1 MLPNFLKQVSSY
13 PNKVAISTPEKALD
27 YRTLKQQ
34 ASSVAGSLRLL
45 GVTHEE
51 PIAILLASGIE
62 QITSQLAILMAGGS
76 CVPLDPN
83 VPPARLNDM
92 LDDLAVKWT
101 ITDSPDNS
109 PQLHTTFVAFS
120 DLLEG
125 EGLDDS
131 EIACLAPHHRS
142 HVLFTSGT
150 TGRPKGVQIELKS
163 IMRVIID
170 TEYVRFTPEDR
181 IACTCNPTFDISLF
195 EIWGALLNG
204 AMVFVPPKKDIL
216 DIEYFQAELVR
227 KEISIISVTAT
238 LFNLIAKTY
247 PQAFRDIRYLL
258 IVGEA
263 PNAHMVQLV
272 LEADA
277 PPKHLLN
284 AYGPTESTI
293 FALAHDISLDDLV
306 DGSVPIGLP
315 INYTSA
321 FILNDSFEPLEPGNM
336 GQLYLG
342 GEGLSRGYWN
352 RDELNADRFV
362 NVTIPGH
369 SQPIRLYKTGDLSWQ
384 RDDGIFMFSGR
395 IDSQVKIRG
404 HRIELEEIEIQ
415 ILKDMQIRLAKVC
428 AVKNEGEDD
437 FIAAFVVP
445 RSAGTFDR
453 EQLIQEL
460 SEYLP
465 AYMLPRLFVVEHI
478 PMTPHGKADQ
488 RKLMALLTTRA
499 SSEERPAGFNDTEY
513 AVYRIWSKILHNSD
527 ISLDDNFF
535 KLGGSSLQAS
545 RLVIELARQFNQ
557 YFLAQTIYE
566 VPNLRQLASIVS
578 QGNSPQAQDETEEW
592 LRDGQL
598 PDDIRPLPEAPQDW
612 ANLADASIF
621 LTGTTGFLGAF
632 LLRDLLSIENIQKN
646 IKNVVCLVRAK
657 DDAAALKR
665 IKNTLSKYG
674 LWEASFAGRIRAVA
688 GDLSQPRLRLSDELY
703 NELANTSDVVF
714 HAAADVN
721 YIHPY
726 RTQRASNIDST
737 LNILRLV
744 THGKAKSVHYVS
756 TIAAFGPVGLLH
768 STTCIYENDSL
779 TPYMEGLKYDVGYA
793 QSKWVVEQLIWQAR
807 KIGIPVSVYRPGFI
821 MGDSVSGVGNLND
834 FVARLIIGCIAIGA
848 CPELPRQWK
857 EFVSVD
863 YVSSALL
870 AIATD
875 IRNLGQAYHL
885 VPPDRKTQSVDI
897 NGFFRLL
904 EECCGHPLQSLPYS
918 EWLSR
923 LIADPHLDH
932 NALLSLLPM
941 LSERVYQQLTRWE
954 VNENMPVF
962 DTRNTVLALANATN
976 PVHFT
981 PMGKELLSKYLN
993 YYLPKRDE

>member
-1 MLPNFLKQVSSY
+1 MLVHFLRQVSSH
-13 PNKVAISTPEKALD
+13 PDKVAILTPEKELN
-27 YRTLKQQ
+27 YCTLKQQ
-34 ASSVAGSLRLL
+34 ASSIAASLRLL

-51 PIAILLASGIE
+51 PVAILLPPGIE

-92 LDDLAVKWT
+92 LDDLAVRWT
-101 ITDSPDNS
+101 ITDAPDKA
-109 PQLHTTFVAFS
+109 PQLNTTFVAFS
-120 DLLEG
+120 DLREG
-125 EGLDDS
+125 ESLDDR
-131 EIACLAPHHRS
+131 EIACLAPNHRS

-150 TGRPKGVQIELKS
+150 TGRPKGVQIELRS

-204 AMVFVPPKKDIL
+204 AMVFVPPKKDVL
-216 DIEYFQAELVR
+216 DIEYFQAELTR
-227 KEISIISVTAT
+227 KEISIIAVTAT

-258 IVGEA
+258 LVGEA

-272 LEADA
+272 LEAGA
-277 PPKHLLN
+277 PPKHILN

-293 FALAHDISLDDLV
+293 FALSHDISLDDLV

-321 FILNDSFEPLEPGNM
+321 FILNDNLELLEPGNM

-362 NVTIPGH
+362 NVTVPGH

-384 RDDGIFMFSGR
+384 RDDGVFMFSGR

-404 HRIELEEIEIQ
+404 HRIELEEIEIH
-415 ILKDMQIRLAKVC
+415 ILENKQIRLAKVC
-428 AVKNEGEDD
+428 AVKNQGEDD
-437 FIAAFVVP
+437 FLAAFVVP
-445 RSAGTFDR
+445 RSPDTFDR
-453 EQLIQEL
+453 DQLIREL
-460 SEYLP
+460 SGYLP
-465 AYMLPRLFVVEHI
+465 AYMMPRIFVVEDI

-488 RKLMALLTTRA
+488 CKLMELLTTRE
-499 SSEERPAGFNDTEY
+499 SSEERPAGFNNTEY

-535 KLGGSSLQAS
+535 QLGGTSLQAS

-557 YFLAQTIYE
+557 HFLAQTIYE
-566 VPNLRQLASIVS
+566 VPNLRQLAKIVS
-578 QGNSPQAQDETEEW
+578 QGNLPQVQDDEVAEW

-598 PDDIRPLPEAPQDW
+598 PDDIWPSPEAPQDW
-612 ANLADASIF
+612 ANLTDASIF
-621 LTGTTGFLGAF
+621 LTGATGFLGAF
-632 LLRDLLSIENIQKN
+632 LLRDLLTIENIQKN

-657 DDAAALKR
+657 DDAAAFRR
-665 IKNTLSKYG
+665 IKNTLSKYE
-674 LWEASFAGRIRAVA
+674 LWNASFAGRIRAVA
-688 GDLSQPRLRLSDELY
+688 GDLSKPRFGLSDERY
-703 NELANTSDVVF
+703 NELANTSDVIF
-714 HAAADVN
+714 HSAADVN
-721 YIHPY
+721 YVHPY

-737 LNILRLV
+737 LNILRLA
-744 THGKAKSVHYVS
+744 THGKAKTVHYVS

-779 TPYMEGLKYDVGYA
+779 VPYIEGLKYDIGYA

-821 MGDSVSGVGNLND
+821 MGDSVSGVGNPND
-834 FVARLIIGCIAIGA
+834 FVARLIIGCVAVGV

-870 AIATD
+870 TIAAD
-875 IRNLGQAYHL
+875 MRNLGQAYHL
-885 VPPDRKTQSVDI
+885 VPPDRETQSVDI
-897 NGFFRLL
+897 NEFFRLL
-904 EECCGHPLQSLPYS
+904 DECSRHSLMSLPYS

-923 LIADPHLDH
+923 LTTDPHLDN
-932 NALLSLLPM
+932 NALLPLLPM
-941 LSERVYQQLTRWE
+941 LSERVYQKLTRWE
-954 VNENMPVF
+954 VNENMPIF
-962 DTRNTVLALANATN
+962 DTKNTASALANTTN

-993 YYLPKRDE
+993 YYLPERG

>member
-1 MLPNFLKQVSSY
+1 MLPNFLEQVSRY
-13 PNKVAISTPEKALD
+13 PDKIAISTPENSLD
-27 YRTLKQQ
+27 YQTLKQQ
-34 ASSVAGSLRLL
+34 AASVAGSLRQL

-51 PIAILLASGIE
+51 PVAILLSPGIE

-92 LDDLAVKWT
+92 LGDLDVKWT

-109 PQLHTTFVAFS
+109 LQLHTTCVAFS
-120 DLLEG
+120 ELCKG
-125 EGLDDS
+125 KRLDDS
-131 EIACLAPHHRS
+131 EMTALSPNHRS

-150 TGRPKGVQIELKS
+150 TGKPKGVQIELKS
-163 IMRVIID
+163 IMRTIID

-204 AMVFVPPKKDIL
+204 AMVFVPSKSDVL
-216 DIEYFQAELVR
+216 DIEYFQAELER
-227 KEISIISVTAT
+227 KEISIISITAT

-247 PQAFRDIRYLL
+247 PQAFRNIRYLL
-258 IVGEA
+258 LVGEA
-263 PNAHMVQLV
+263 PNAHMVKQV
-272 LEADA
+272 LETDM

-293 FALAHDISLDDLV
+293 FALSHDITLDDLA
-306 DGSVPIGLP
+306 DGSVPIGVP

-321 FILNDSFEPLEPGNM
+321 FVLNDNLEPLEPGNM

-362 NVTIPGH
+362 NVAIPGH
-369 SQPIRLYKTGDLSWQ
+369 SEPMRLYKTGDLSWQ
-384 RDDGIFMFSGR
+384 RDDGVFMFSGR

-404 HRIELEEIEIQ
+404 HRIELEEIEIH
-415 ILKDMQIRLAKVC
+415 ILENKQVRLTKVC

-437 FIAAFVVP
+437 FLAAFVVP
-445 RSAGTFDR
+445 QSPDTFDR
-453 EQLIQEL
+453 EQLIQQL
-460 SEYLP
+460 SGYLP
-465 AYMLPRLFVVEHI
+465 AYMLPRIFVVEDI

-488 RKLMALLTTRA
+488 RKLMELLTTRE
-499 SSEERPAGFNDTEY
+499 SCDERPAGFTDTEY
-513 AVYRIWSKILHNSD
+513 AIYRIWGKILHNCD

-535 KLGGSSLQAS
+535 QLGGSSLQAS
-545 RLVIELARQFNQ
+545 RLVIELAREFNQ
-557 YFLAQTIYE
+557 HFLAQTIYE
-566 VPNLRQLASIVS
+566 VPTLRQLAKIVS
-578 QGNSPQAQDETEEW
+578 QGNFLHSQDDETEEW
-592 LRDGQL
+592 LCDGQL

-612 ANLADASIF
+612 ASLTDASIF
-621 LTGTTGFLGAF
+621 LTGATGFLGSF

-646 IKNVVCLVRAK
+646 IKQVICLVRAK
-657 DDAAALKR
+657 DDGAGLKR
-665 IKNTLSKYG
+665 IKSALTKYG
-674 LWEASFAGRIRAVA
+674 LWSPIFAERIRAVA
-688 GDLSQPRLRLSDELY
+688 GDLSLPKLGLSDELY
-703 NELANTSDVVF
+703 DELTNASDVVF
-714 HAAADVN
+714 HSAADVN

-737 LNILRLV
+737 LNVLRFA
-744 THGKAKSVHYVS
+744 TQGKAKSMHHIS

-768 STTCIYENDSL
+768 STTHIYENDCL
-779 TPYMEGLKYDVGYA
+779 IPYMEGLKYDVGYA
-793 QSKWVVEQLIWQAR
+793 QSKWVVERLVWQAR
-807 KIGIPVSVYRPGFI
+807 ELGIPLSVYRPGFI
-821 MGDSVSGVGNLND
+821 MGDSVTGIGNQND
-834 FVARLIIGCIAIGA
+834 FVARLIVGCIAIGA
-848 CPELPRQWK
+848 CPELPCQWK

-870 AIATD
+870 AIASD
-875 IRNLGQAYHL
+875 IKNLGQSYHL
-885 VPPDRKTQSVDI
+885 VPPDRETQSPDV
-897 NGFFRLL
+897 NEFFRLL

-923 LIADPHLDH
+923 LLADPHLDN

-941 LSERVYQQLTRWE
+941 LSERVYKQLTRWE
-954 VNENMPVF
+954 VNENMPIF
-962 DTRNTVLALANATN
+962 DTTNTVSALSNATY

-993 YYLPKRDE
+993 YYLPNGI